1 MMKLLKI
8 LFLFIFISCSNDKT
22 QDYFKDY
29 PITPLPFTD
38 VKIEDYFWKKR
49 LEINEKV
56 TLPTTFKKSEETG
69 RISNFAKA
77 GGLEEGEF
85 QGIFF
90 NDSDVFKIVE
100 GASYSLRVNPNPKLK
115 KYLDDVITKIASAQE
130 EDGYLYTNRT
140 INPKKAADGAF
151 NKRWTGLEIF
161 HELYNVGHL
170 YEAAVAHYE
179 ATGEKKLLNVAIK
192 NANLIDKVFGPNKNI
207 GVPGHQEIEIG
218 LVKLYRVTGEKKY
231 LDLAKFFIDQKG
243 RNKNKRIHNNIKKVN
258 PWGDDEFDFE
268 HHQGE
273 YSQDH
278 KPLSEQNEAV
288 GHAVRACYFYS
299 GATDIAAITG
309 TKEYDV
315 ALNNIWNDIVE
326 RKIFLTGGIGAERG
340 IEGFGPAYD
349 LPNASAYTETCAAI
363 ALMFWNHR
371 LFLLN
376 QDVKYMDVFERIL
389 YNGFLSSVSFK
400 GDTFLYP
407 NPLESDGKYKFNQGV
422 CGRSEWFDCSCCPVN
437 IVRFLP
443 SLPGYIYAKKEEDIF
458 INLFIGSNS
467 EIKVNDDLLLLN
479 QKTNYPWDGKVEF
492 TFDNPKPIPA
502 KLNIRVPGWFRNSVM
517 PSSLYNY
524 VQNDNKT
531 VILKINGEIQ
541 EINIDNGY
549 LKIEKQNWSSN
560 DIIEVEFEMS
570 IKKVISNEKLLAN
583 KDKIAYEYGPIVYC
597 AEEVDNPKGVLNIKI
612 NDGYLSKFRF
622 DNNLFDGIG
631 KILLTNKKSEG
642 KKVTLIPYYSW
653 SNREIG
659 EMAVWLKH
667 ENLKNLEFNLKTI
680 GLIKEIEK

>member
-1 MMKLLKI
+1 MKFLKI
-8 LFLFIFISCSNDKT
+8 LFLFILFSCTNNKT
-22 QDYFKDY
+22 EDYFKDY
-29 PITPLPFTD
+29 PITPISFTD
-38 VKIEDYFWKKR
+38 VIIEDDFWKKR

-56 TLPTTFKKSEETG
+56 TIPATFKKSEETG

-77 GGLEEGEF
+77 GGLEEGDF

-90 NDSDVFKIVE
+90 DDSDVFKIVE
-100 GASYSLRVNPNPKLK
+100 GASYSLRVNPDTKLK
-115 KYLDDVITKIASAQE
+115 KYLDDVIHKIASAQE

-140 INPKKAADGAF
+140 INPEKAADGA
-151 NKRWTGLEIF
+151 NNIRWTNLEIF

-192 NANLIDKVFGPNKNI
+192 NADLINEVFGPNKNY
-207 GVPGHQEIEIG
+207 GVPGHQGIEIG

-243 RNKNKRIHNNIKKVN
+243 RNKNKRIHFDWKKTN
-258 PWGDDEFDFE
+258 PWGDDEFDLDYWN
-268 HHQGE
+268 GE
-273 YSQDH
+273 YAQDH
-278 KPLSEQNEAV
+278 KPLPDQDEAV

-299 GATDIAAITG
+299 GATDIAAITE

-315 ALNNIWNDIVE
+315 ALDKIWKDIV
-326 RKIFLTGGIGAERG
+326 RKKIFLTGGIGAERG
-340 IEGFGPAYD
+340 IEGFGPAYN
-349 LPNASAYTETCAAI
+349 LPNATAYTETCAAI

-376 QDVKYMDVFERIL
+376 QNVKYMDVFERIL

-467 EIKVNDDLLLLN
+467 KIKINDDLLLLN
-479 QKTNYPWDGKVEF
+479 QKTNYPWDGKVIF
-492 TFDNPKPIPA
+492 TFNNSKPIPA

-517 PSSLYNY
+517 PGSLYNY
-524 VQNDNKT
+524 IQNDKKI
-531 VILKINGEIQ
+531 VKIKINNENQ
-541 EINIDNGY
+541 KININDGY
-549 LKIEKQNWSSN
+549 ITIEKRNWSSN

-570 IKKVISNEKLLAN
+570 IRKVISNEKLIAN
-583 KDKIAYEYGPIVYC
+583 KGKIAYEYGPIVYC
-597 AEEVDNPKGVLNIKI
+597 AEEIDNPKGVLDRKV
-612 NDGYLSKFRF
+612 NDGYSSKFRF
-622 DNNLFDGIG
+622 DDNLFNGIG
-631 KILLTNKKSEG
+631 KILLTNPKTKNE
-642 KKVTLIPYYSW
+642 KLTLIPYYSW
-653 SNREIG
+653 ANRKIG
-659 EMAVWLKH
+659 EMAVWLKY
-667 ENLKNLEFNLKTI
+667 E
-680 GLIKEIEK
+680 